1 MVVGRERSVAFI
13 FRGGGADADR
23 GRERTSEGECLD
35 LGMRGPAEL
44 YTWCDDGARVCR
56 QLVKLFFGFR
66 GRL

>member
-1 MVVGRERSVAFI
+1 MVVGRERAVTSI
-13 FRGGGADADR
+13 FRRDGADADR
-23 GRERTSEGECLD
+23 TCYRTSEGECLD

-44 YTWCDDGARVCR
+44 YAWRDDDARFRR